1 MRKEGGLALNE
12 ITSLMLQSS
21 FHKGKLY
28 KNNGMSVSKDF

>member
-28 KNNGMSVSKDF
+28 KNKGMSVSKDF